1 MAQWAIARRAAHAV
15 HTFLESVGDRPALQL
30 ARAYGTDSLIVAE
43 LWVRLGGSTP
53 EQVLVD
59 LRQIS
64 SPEKKTWQPQF
75 LETSEIRSRKRFPRM
90 TIRCGE
96 MAVPKWQNIHR
107 NDVGPPMFPLHGKK
121 HKKHEE
127 FGAYLAQLC
136 QVTEHLRVAVFCR
149 EETHVATCAA
159 QLQTCTEYI
168 HSLPLKNWSAALP
181 AKTTVS
187 PWSDYY
193 RLSPPPASLARR
205 TQALP
210 LRKTACLP
218 PT

>member
-15 HTFLESVGDRPALQL
+15 HTLLESVGDRPALQL
-30 ARAYGTDSLIVAE
+30 ARAYGTDSLIVPE

-53 EQVLVD
+53 EQVLAD

-121 HKKHEE
+121 HKNTKSSAPTLHNSVRSQSIYVLL
-127 FGAYLAQLC
+127 FFVAKKRTLRPAQLSC
-136 QVTEHLRVAVFCR
+136 K
-149 EETHVATCAA
+149 HVRS
-159 QLQTCTEYI
+159 I
-168 HSLPLKNWSAALP
+168 S
-181 AKTTVS
+181 
-187 PWSDYY
+187 
-193 RLSPPPASLARR
+193 
-205 TQALP
+205 
-210 LRKTACLP
+210 TAFR
-218 PT
+218 